1 MSFLTNISAFLSS
14 WGVFVAITVFIV
26 TLAAIPVVITLLP
39 CDYFL
44 RSKRA
49 TTDQQQLSI
58 TRLLLIV
65 VKNILGVL
73 LIVAGIMMLVLPGQG
88 LLTILL
94 GLMLT
99 NFPGKYALEKKLV
112 ETKSVFRSIN
122 WIRRKAGKEPML
134 LPAKEA

>member
-1 MSFLTNISAFLSS
+1 MSFLPNISAFLSS
-14 WGVFVAITVFIV
+14 WGLLAAITVFIV

-44 RSKRA
+44 QTKRA
-49 TTDQQQLSI
+49 VSKQQVSFM
-58 TRLLLIV
+58 RLLLTF
-65 VKNILGVL
+65 VKNIFGVL
-73 LIVAGIMMLVLPGQG
+73 LIVAGIVMLVLPGQG

-99 NFPGKYALEKKLV
+99 DFPGKYALEKKLV
-112 ETKSVFRSIN
+112 QVNSVFRSIN

-134 LPAKEA
+134 LPAQDA